1 MALGRISIKVGTKGK
16 ALPHSK
22 YILREDQYAPKNN
35 KLEKLEAVGHGNM
48 PAWAEKNAKIFWE
61 MADLHERKNGST
73 YREHIISLPR
83 ELDESQRLALVQ
95 DWIKQE
101 IGDKYA
107 YSFAIHNPLALDGKE
122 QPHCHLMFSERLLD
136 GIERDPDQ
144 FFKRYN
150 SKDPSKG
157 GAKKDNTGLL
167 DSVRKTLIKEQR
179 DRWENL
185 CNEHLAKAYEF
196 IHEPPPEIN
205 MRNWLEKGLNQK
217 PINLTMKELN
227 DPDLRQSYIDR
238 LQAKRNFEQAQDEL
252 NNAKIDY
259 YTAPPPAPPPKPKAP
274 TPFDRPPQP
283 SPSKTKENEKE
294 NKSEWRPAPDP
305 KPQADTP
312 PPPPITPPKAGLQG
326 EALSVRKA
334 GSFVEQVTQ
343 QSTAEQIAKLKQLK
357 RPTAPCDSAIYVVN
371 RTTREREK
379 IELNSRDIIGK
390 LADLDKTQPNAL
402 LFIQTPSKDVVNRI
416 EKEIAKSGRDDRY
429 IVIFGDENVNAKQ
442 AHQDSIKRINA
453 IKNVLNSDSVSPGPT
468 STDDPAPAPAPKP
481 SPRRYRP

>member
-1 MALGRISIKVGTKGK
+1 MALGRISIKVGNKGK

-35 KLEKLEAVGHGNM
+35 KLEKLESIGHGNM
-48 PAWAEKNAKIFWE
+48 PVWAEHDPKIFWQ

-83 ELDESQRLALVQ
+83 ELDESQRLRLVQ

-101 IGDKYA
+101 IGEKYA
-107 YSFAIHNPLALDGKE
+107 YSFAIHNPTAMDGKE

-136 GIERDPDQ
+136 GIERDPNQ

-150 SKDPSKG
+150 SKNPEKG

-179 DRWENL
+179 NRWEVL
-185 CNEHLAKAYEF
+185 CNEHLAKAYEYVP
-196 IHEPPPEIN
+196 EPPPEID
-205 MRNWLEKGLNQK
+205 MRNWKAKGLHQK

-227 DPDLRQSYIDR
+227 DPYIRHAYINR
-238 LQAKRNFEQAQDEL
+238 LESKRNYEQAQEEVE
-252 NNAKIDY
+252 NAKIDY
-259 YTAPPPAPPPKPKAP
+259 YTAEPPAQLKPKAP
-274 TPFDRPPQP
+274 TPFDRPPRP
-283 SPSKTKENEKE
+283 ATSTKPKEKE
-294 NKSEWRPAPDP
+294 IIEEWRPAPE
-305 KPQADTP
+305 PQADTP
-312 PPPPITPPKAGLQG
+312 PPIAPPLAGSQG
-326 EALSVRKA
+326 GALPKA

-343 QSTAEQIAKLKQLK
+343 QPTPEQLAKLRQLK
-357 RPTAPCDSAIYVVN
+357 RPTAPADSAIYVVDKS
-371 RTTREREK
+371 TGEREK
-379 IELNSRDIIGK
+379 IELNSKDLINR
-390 LADLDKTQPNAL
+390 LSQLDKSDPNAL
-402 LFIQTPSKDVVNRI
+402 LIIQTPNKDVVNRI
-416 EKEIAKSGRDDRY
+416 EKEIAKSGRDDRC
-429 IVIFGDENVNAKQ
+429 IVLWGDENVNAKQ

>member
-1 MALGRISIKVGTKGK
+1 MALGRISIKVGNKGK

-35 KLEKLEAVGHGNM
+35 KLEKLESIGHGNM
-48 PAWAEKNAKIFWE
+48 PAWAEHDPKIFWQ

-83 ELDESQRLALVQ
+83 ELDESQRLRLVQ

-101 IGDKYA
+101 IGEKYA
-107 YSFAIHNPLALDGKE
+107 YSFAIHNPTAMDGKE

-136 GIERDPDQ
+136 GIERDPEQ

-157 GAKKDNTGLL
+157 GAKKDNTGLM

-179 DRWENL
+179 NRWEQL
-185 CNEHLAKAYEF
+185 CNKHLAKAYEF
-196 IHEPPPEIN
+196 IPEPPPEIN
-205 MRNWLEKGLNQK
+205 MRNWKAKGLNQK
-217 PINLTMKELN
+217 PINLTMKELR
-227 DPDLRQSYIDR
+227 DPNIRQSYVNR
-238 LQAKRNFEQAQDEL
+238 LQSKRNYEQAQEEVE
-252 NNAKIDY
+252 NAKIDY
-259 YTAPPPAPPPKPKAP
+259 YTAEPPVAPKPKTKAP
-274 TPFDRPPQP
+274 TPFDLPKPQP
-283 SPSKTKENEKE
+283 GPSKTKNEKE
-294 NKSEWRPAPDP
+294 IITEWRPAPDP
-305 KPQADTP
+305 KPQADIM
-312 PPPPITPPKAGLQG
+312 PPPPIAPPVAGSQG
-326 EALSVRKA
+326 VALPTQKA
-334 GSFVEQVTQ
+334 GSFAEQVTQ
-343 QSTAEQIAKLKQLK
+343 QPTPEQLAKLKQLK
-357 RPTAPCDSAIYVVN
+357 APNDSAIYVVDKS
-371 RTTREREK
+371 TGEREK

-402 LFIQTPSKDVVNRI
+402 LIIQTPNENVVKRI

-429 IVIFGDENVNAKQ
+429 IVLWGDDKVNAQQ
-442 AHQDSIKRINA
+442 AKLESDQRINA

-468 STDDPAPAPAPKP
+468 STDDPAPAPKP

>member
-35 KLEKLEAVGHGNM
+35 KLEKLEHIEHGNM
-48 PAWAEKNAKIFWE
+48 PAWAEHDPKIFWQ

-83 ELDESQRLALVQ
+83 ELNESQRLSLVQ

-107 YSFAIHNPLALDGKE
+107 YSFAIHNPVAMDGKE

-136 GIERDPDQ
+136 GIDRDPEQ

-157 GAKKDNTGLL
+157 GAKKDNTGLM

-179 DRWENL
+179 NRWEQL
-185 CNEHLAKAYEF
+185 CNKHLAKAYEF
-196 IHEPPPEIN
+196 IPEPPPEIN

-217 PINLTMKELN
+217 PINLTMKELRDTN
-227 DPDLRQSYIDR
+227 IRQSYIDR
-238 LQAKRNFEQAQDEL
+238 LESKRNYEQAQAEL
-252 NNAKIDY
+252 EDAKINY
-259 YTAPPPAPPPKPKAP
+259 YTAPPPPPRPTAP

-283 SPSKTKENEKE
+283 GPTKPKNEKE
-294 NKSEWRPAPDP
+294 IIEEWRPAPE
-305 KPQADTP
+305 PQADTP
-312 PPPPITPPKAGLQG
+312 PPIAPPVAGSQG
-326 EALSVRKA
+326 VALPMRKA
-334 GSFVEQVTQ
+334 GSFAEQVTQ
-343 QSTAEQIAKLKQLK
+343 QPTPEQLAKLRQLK
-357 RPTAPCDSAIYVVN
+357 RPTAPADSAIYVVDKS
-371 RTTREREK
+371 TGEREK

-453 IKNVLNSDSVSPGPT
+453 IKNVLNSDSSPGST
-468 STDDPAPAPAPKP
+468 SDNDPAPAPKP
-481 SPRRYRP
+481 TPTRRYRP

>member
-22 YILREDQYAPKNN
+22 YILREDQYAQKNN
-35 KLEKLEAVGHGNM
+35 KLEKLEHIEHGNM
-48 PAWAEKNAKIFWE
+48 PAWAEHDPKIFWQ

-73 YREHIISLPR
+73 YREHIITLPR
-83 ELDESQRLALVQ
+83 ELNESQRLSLVQ

-101 IGDKYA
+101 LGEKYA
-107 YSFAIHNPLALDGKE
+107 YSFAIHNPIAMDGKE

-136 GIERDPDQ
+136 GIERDPEQ

-157 GAKKDNTGLL
+157 GAKKDNTGLM

-179 DRWENL
+179 NRWEQL
-185 CNEHLAKAYEF
+185 CNKHLAKAYEYVP
-196 IHEPPPEIN
+196 EPPPEID
-205 MRNWLEKGLNQK
+205 MRNWKAKGLDQK
-217 PINLTMKELN
+217 PINLTMKELRDTN
-227 DPDLRQSYIDR
+227 IRQSYIDR
-238 LQAKRNFEQAQDEL
+238 LESKRNFEQAQAEL
-252 NNAKIDY
+252 EIAKIDY
-259 YTAPPPAPPPKPKAP
+259 YTAPPPAPLKPKAP

-283 SPSKTKENEKE
+283 SPSKTKNEKE
-294 NKSEWRPAPDP
+294 IITEWRPAPDP
-305 KPQADTP
+305 KPQTDTP

-326 EALSVRKA
+326 EALPVRKA

-357 RPTAPCDSAIYVVN
+357 RPTAPGDSAIYVVN

-379 IELNSRDIIGK
+379 IELNSKDIINR
-390 LADLDKTQPNAL
+390 LSELDKSDPNAL
-402 LFIQTPSKDVVNRI
+402 LIIQTPNKDVVNRI

-429 IVIFGDENVNAKQ
+429 IVLWGDDKVNAQQAKQ
-442 AHQDSIKRINA
+442 ESDQRINA
-453 IKNVLNSDSVSPGPT
+453 IKNVLNSDSSPVST
-468 STDDPAPAPAPKP
+468 SDNDPAPAPKP
-481 SPRRYRP
+481 TPTRRYRP

>member
-35 KLEKLEAVGHGNM
+35 KLEKLESIGHGNM
-48 PAWAEKNAKIFWE
+48 PVWAEQNPKIFWA

-73 YREHIISLPR
+73 YREHIITLPR
-83 ELDESQRLALVQ
+83 ELDESQRLDLVQ
-95 DWIKQE
+95 DWISQE
-101 IGDKYA
+101 IGEKYA
-107 YSFAIHNPLALDGKE
+107 YAFAIHNPRAMDGKE

-136 GIERDPDQ
+136 GIERDPEQ

-150 SKDPSKG
+150 SKNPEKG
-157 GAKKDNTGLL
+157 GAKKDNTGLM

-179 DRWENL
+179 SRWEVL
-185 CNEHLAKAYEF
+185 CNKHLAKAYEYMG
-196 IHEPPPEIN
+196 EPPPEIN

-217 PINLTMKELN
+217 PINLTMKELRDTN
-227 DPDLRQSYIDR
+227 IRQSYIDR
-238 LQAKRNFEQAQDEL
+238 LESKRNYEQAQAEL
-252 NNAKIDY
+252 EDAKINY
-259 YTAPPPAPPPKPKAP
+259 YTAPPPPPRPTAP

-283 SPSKTKENEKE
+283 GPNKHPNKKEIKE
-294 NKSEWRPAPDP
+294 EWRP
-305 KPQADTP
+305 KTTTQPQADNLP
-312 PPPPITPPKAGLQG
+312 PSPPIAPPVAGSQG
-326 EALSVRKA
+326 VALPMRKA
-334 GSFVEQVTQ
+334 GSFAEQVTQ
-343 QSTAEQIAKLKQLK
+343 QPTPEQLEKLRQLK
-357 RPTAPCDSAIYVVN
+357 RATAPADSAIYVVD
-371 RTTREREK
+371 TATGERQK
-379 IELNSRDIIGK
+379 IALNSRDVIGK
-390 LADLDKTQPNAL
+390 LSDLDKTQPNAL

>member
-22 YILREDQYAPKNN
+22 YILREDQYAQKNN
-35 KLEKLEAVGHGNM
+35 KLEKLEHIEHGNM
-48 PAWAEKNAKIFWE
+48 PAWAEHDPKIFWQ

-83 ELDESQRLALVQ
+83 ELNESQRLRLVQ

-107 YSFAIHNPLALDGKE
+107 YSFAIHNPVAMDGKE

-136 GIERDPDQ
+136 GIDRDPEQ

-150 SKDPSKG
+150 SKNPEKG
-157 GAKKDNTGLL
+157 GAKKDNTGLM

-179 DRWENL
+179 NRWEVL
-185 CNEHLAKAYEF
+185 CNEHLAKAYEY
-196 IHEPPPEIN
+196 IPEPPPEIN
-205 MRNWLEKGLNQK
+205 MRNWKAKGLDQK
-217 PINLTMKELN
+217 PINLTMKELR
-227 DPDLRQSYIDR
+227 DPNIRQSYIDR
-238 LQAKRNFEQAQDEL
+238 LATKRNYEQAQEEL
-252 NNAKIDY
+252 EDAKIEY
-259 YTAPPPAPPPKPKAP
+259 YTAPPPPRPTAP

-283 SPSKTKENEKE
+283 GPTKPKNEKE
-294 NKSEWRPAPDP
+294 IIEEWRPAPE
-305 KPQADTP
+305 PQADTP
-312 PPPPITPPKAGLQG
+312 PPIAPPLAGSQG
-326 EALSVRKA
+326 GALPKA

-343 QSTAEQIAKLKQLK
+343 QPTREQLEKLRQLK
-357 RPTAPCDSAIYVVN
+357 APNDSSIYVCDKA
-371 RTTREREK
+371 TGEREK
-379 IELNSRDIIGK
+379 IELNSKDIINR
-390 LADLDKTQPNAL
+390 LSQLDKTQPNAV

-429 IVIFGDENVNAKQ
+429 IVIWGDENVNAKQ

-468 STDDPAPAPAPKP
+468 STDDPAPAPKP

>member
-1 MALGRISIKVGTKGK
+1 MALGRISVKVGMKGK

-22 YILREDQYAPKNN
+22 YILREDNYAKKNN
-35 KLEKLEAVGHGNM
+35 KIEKLEHIQHGNM
-48 PAWAEKNAKIFWE
+48 PAWAEHDPKIFWQ

-83 ELDESQRLALVQ
+83 ELNESQRLSLVQ

-101 IGDKYA
+101 IGEKYA
-107 YSFAIHNPLALDGKE
+107 YSFAIHNPVAMDGKE

-136 GIERDPDQ
+136 GIDRDPEQ

-157 GAKKDNTGLL
+157 GAKKDNTGLM

-179 DRWENL
+179 NRWEVL
-185 CNEHLAKAYEF
+185 CNEHLAKAYEY
-196 IHEPPPEIN
+196 IPEPPPEIN
-205 MRNWLEKGLNQK
+205 MRNWKEKGLNQK
-217 PINLTMKELN
+217 PINLTMKELR
-227 DPDLRQSYIDR
+227 DPNIRQSYIDR
-238 LQAKRNFEQAQDEL
+238 LATKRNYEQVLEEVES
-252 NNAKIDY
+252 AKIDY

-274 TPFDRPPQP
+274 TPFDTPPRPAT
-283 SPSKTKENEKE
+283 STKPKEKE
-294 NKSEWRPAPDP
+294 IIEEWRPAPE
-305 KPQADTP
+305 PQADTP
-312 PPPPITPPKAGLQG
+312 PPIAPPVAGSQG
-326 EALSVRKA
+326 VALPMRRKA
-334 GSFVEQVTQ
+334 GSFAEQVTQ
-343 QSTAEQIAKLKQLK
+343 QPTPEQLAKLKQLK
-357 RPTAPCDSAIYVVN
+357 APNDSAIYVVDKS
-371 RTTREREK
+371 TGEREK

-468 STDDPAPAPAPKP
+468 STDDPAPAPKP

>member
-1 MALGRISIKVGTKGK
+1 MALGRISIKVGMKGK

-22 YILREDQYAPKNN
+22 YILREDQYAQKNN
-35 KLEKLEAVGHGNM
+35 KLEKLEYIEHGNM
-48 PAWAEKNAKIFWE
+48 PTWAEQNPKLFWE

-83 ELDESQRLALVQ
+83 ELNESQRLALVQ
-95 DWIKQE
+95 DWIAKE
-101 IGDKYA
+101 IGEKYA
-107 YSFAIHNPLALDGKE
+107 YSFAIHNPTAMDGKE

-179 DRWENL
+179 NRWEVL
-185 CNEHLAKAYEF
+185 CNEHLAKAYEYVP
-196 IHEPPPEIN
+196 EPPPEID
-205 MRNWLEKGLNQK
+205 MRNWKAKGLNQK
-217 PINLTMKELN
+217 PINLSMKELN
-227 DPDLRQSYIDR
+227 DLDIRQSYIDR
-238 LQAKRNFEQAQDEL
+238 LQSKRNFEQAQNEL
-252 NNAKIDY
+252 ENAKIDY

-274 TPFDRPPQP
+274 TPFDTPPRPAT
-283 SPSKTKENEKE
+283 STKPKEKE
-294 NKSEWRPAPDP
+294 IIEEWRP
-305 KPQADTP
+305 KTTQPQTDTP
-312 PPPPITPPKAGLQG
+312 PPPLITPPKAGLQG
-326 EALSVRKA
+326 EALPVRKA

-357 RPTAPCDSAIYVVN
+357 RPTAPGDSAIYVVN

-379 IELNSRDIIGK
+379 IELNSKDIINR
-390 LADLDKTQPNAL
+390 LSELDKSDPNAL
-402 LFIQTPSKDVVNRI
+402 LIIQTPNKDVVNRI

-429 IVIFGDENVNAKQ
+429 IVLWGDENVNAQQAKQ
-442 AHQDSIKRINA
+442 ESDQRINA
-453 IKNVLNSDSVSPGPT
+453 IKNVLNSDSSPVST
-468 STDDPAPAPAPKP
+468 SDNDPAPAPKP
-481 SPRRYRP
+481 TPTRRYRP

>member
-1 MALGRISIKVGTKGK
+1 MALGRISIKVGMKGK

-35 KLEKLEAVGHGNM
+35 KLEKLEYIGHGNM
-48 PAWAEKNAKIFWE
+48 PAWAEHDPKIFWQ

-73 YREHIISLPR
+73 YREHIITLPR
-83 ELDESQRLALVQ
+83 ELNESQRLSLVQ

-101 IGDKYA
+101 LGEKYA
-107 YSFAIHNPLALDGKE
+107 YSFAIHNPIAMDGKE

-136 GIERDPDQ
+136 GIERDPEQ

-157 GAKKDNTGLL
+157 GAKKDNTGLM

-179 DRWENL
+179 NRWEQL
-185 CNEHLAKAYEF
+185 CNKHLAKAYEF
-196 IHEPPPEIN
+196 IPEPPPEIN
-205 MRNWLEKGLNQK
+205 MRNWKAKGLDQK
-217 PINLTMKELN
+217 PINLTMKELRDTN
-227 DPDLRQSYIDR
+227 IRQSYVNR
-238 LQAKRNFEQAQDEL
+238 LQAKRNFEQAQAEL
-252 NNAKIDY
+252 ENAKIDY
-259 YTAPPPAPPPKPKAP
+259 YTAPPPAPLKPKAP

-283 SPSKTKENEKE
+283 SPSKTKNEKE
-294 NKSEWRPAPDP
+294 IITEWRPAPDP
-305 KPQADTP
+305 KPQTDTP

-326 EALSVRKA
+326 EALPVRKA

-357 RPTAPCDSAIYVVN
+357 RPTAMVDSAIYVVN

-379 IELNSRDIIGK
+379 IELNSKDIINR
-390 LADLDKTQPNAL
+390 LSELDKSDPNAL
-402 LFIQTPSKDVVNRI
+402 LIIQTPSKEVVNRL
-416 EKEIAKSGRDDRY
+416 EKTIAEHGKDERY
-429 IVIFGDENVNAKQ
+429 IVLLGDENVNAKQ
-442 AHQDSIKRINA
+442 AQQDSIKRINA
-453 IKNVLNSDSVSPGPT
+453 IRNVLNSDSSPGPT
-468 STDDPAPAPAPKP
+468 STDPAPTPAPKP

>member
-1 MALGRISIKVGTKGK
+1 MALGRISIKVGMKGK

-35 KLEKLEAVGHGNM
+35 KLEKLEHIGHGNM
-48 PAWAEKNAKIFWE
+48 PAWAEHDPKIFWQ

-73 YREHIISLPR
+73 YREHIITLPR
-83 ELDESQRLALVQ
+83 ELNESQRLDLVQ
-95 DWIKQE
+95 DWVAQE

-107 YSFAIHNPLALDGKE
+107 YSFAIHNPTAMDGKE

-136 GIERDPDQ
+136 GIDRDPEQ

-157 GAKKDNTGLL
+157 GAKKDNTGLM

-179 DRWENL
+179 NRWEQL
-185 CNEHLAKAYEF
+185 CNKHLAKAYEF
-196 IHEPPPEIN
+196 IPEPPPEIN
-205 MRNWLEKGLNQK
+205 MRNWKEKGLHQK
-217 PINLTMKELN
+217 PINLTMKELR
-227 DPDLRQSYIDR
+227 DPNIRQSYVNR
-238 LQAKRNFEQAQDEL
+238 LQSKRNFEQAQAEVE
-252 NNAKIDY
+252 NAKIDY
-259 YTAPPPAPPPKPKAP
+259 YTAEPPVAPKPKTKAP
-274 TPFDRPPQP
+274 TPFDLPKPQP
-283 SPSKTKENEKE
+283 GPTKPKNEKE
-294 NKSEWRPAPDP
+294 IIEEWRPAPDP
-305 KPQADTP
+305 QPQANTMPTIAP
-312 PPPPITPPKAGLQG
+312 PLAGSQG
-326 EALSVRKA
+326 EALPTQKA

-343 QSTAEQIAKLKQLK
+343 QPTPEQLAKLKQLK
-357 RPTAPCDSAIYVVN
+357 APNDSAIYVVDKS
-371 RTTREREK
+371 TGVREK
-379 IELNSRDIIGK
+379 IKLNSRDIIGK

-453 IKNVLNSDSVSPGPT
+453 IKNVLNSDSVSPVSMTDNDPT
-468 STDDPAPAPAPKP
+468 PATPKP
-481 SPRRYRP
+481 ATTRRYRP

>member
-22 YILREDQYAPKNN
+22 YILREDQYAKKNN
-35 KLEKLEAVGHGNM
+35 KLEKLEHIEHGNM
-48 PAWAEKNAKIFWE
+48 PTWAEQNPKLFWE

-83 ELDESQRLALVQ
+83 ELNESQRLALVQ
-95 DWIKQE
+95 DWIAKE
-101 IGDKYA
+101 IGEKYA
-107 YSFAIHNPLALDGKE
+107 YSFAIHNPTAMDGKE

-179 DRWENL
+179 NRWEVL
-185 CNEHLAKAYEF
+185 CNEHLAKAYEYVP
-196 IHEPPPEIN
+196 EPPPEIN

-227 DPDLRQSYIDR
+227 DPDIRQSYIDR
-238 LQAKRNFEQAQDEL
+238 LQSKRNFEQAQNEL
-252 NNAKIDY
+252 ENAKIDY
-259 YTAPPPAPPPKPKAP
+259 YTAPPPAPPKPKAP
-274 TPFDRPPQP
+274 TPFDIPPRPATN
-283 SPSKTKENEKE
+283 TKPKEKE
-294 NKSEWRPAPDP
+294 IIEEWRP
-305 KPQADTP
+305 KTTQPQTDTP
-312 PPPPITPPKAGLQG
+312 PPPLITPPKAGLQG
-326 EALSVRKA
+326 EALPVRKA

-357 RPTAPCDSAIYVVN
+357 RPTAPGDSAIYVVN

-379 IELNSRDIIGK
+379 IELNSKDIINR
-390 LADLDKTQPNAL
+390 LSELDKSDPNAL
-402 LFIQTPSKDVVNRI
+402 LIIQTPNKNVVNRI
-416 EKEIAKSGRDDRY
+416 EKEIAKGRDDRY

-453 IKNVLNSDSVSPGPT
+453 IKNVLNSDSVSPVSMTDNDPT
-468 STDDPAPAPAPKP
+468 PATPKP
-481 SPRRYRP
+481 ATTRRYRP

>member
-1 MALGRISIKVGTKGK
+1 MALGRISVKVGMKGK

-22 YILREDQYAPKNN
+22 YILREDNYAKKNN

-48 PAWAEKNAKIFWE
+48 PTWAEQNPKLFWE

-83 ELDESQRLALVQ
+83 ELNESQRLALVQ
-95 DWIKQE
+95 DWIAKE
-101 IGDKYA
+101 IGEKYA
-107 YSFAIHNPLALDGKE
+107 YSFAIHNPTAMDGKE

-179 DRWENL
+179 NRWEVL
-185 CNEHLAKAYEF
+185 CNEHLAKAYEYVP
-196 IHEPPPEIN
+196 EPPPEID
-205 MRNWLEKGLNQK
+205 MRNWKAKGLNQK
-217 PINLTMKELN
+217 PINLSMKELN
-227 DPDLRQSYIDR
+227 DPDIRQSYIDR
-238 LQAKRNFEQAQDEL
+238 LQSKRNFEQAQNEL
-252 NNAKIDY
+252 ENAKIDY

-274 TPFDRPPQP
+274 TPFDTPPRPAT
-283 SPSKTKENEKE
+283 STKPKEKE
-294 NKSEWRPAPDP
+294 IIEEWRP
-305 KPQADTP
+305 KTTQPQTDTP
-312 PPPPITPPKAGLQG
+312 PPPLITPPKAGLQG
-326 EALSVRKA
+326 EALPVRKA

-357 RPTAPCDSAIYVVN
+357 RPTAPGDSAIYVVN

-379 IELNSRDIIGK
+379 IELNSKDIINR
-390 LADLDKTQPNAL
+390 LSELDKSDPNAL
-402 LFIQTPSKDVVNRI
+402 LIIQTPNKDVVNRI

-429 IVIFGDENVNAKQ
+429 IVLWGDENVNAQQAKQ
-442 AHQDSIKRINA
+442 ESDQRINA
-453 IKNVLNSDSVSPGPT
+453 IKNVLNSDSSPVST
-468 STDDPAPAPAPKP
+468 SDNDPAPAPKP
-481 SPRRYRP
+481 TPTRRYRP